1 MAAPGAGAA
10 WVAVS
15 GTLEHRLNQM
25 TPEWSPCQAEVSAA
39 FIPQWNERRHVD
51 RRRPST
57 RSLILWYDGGEKSI
71 GSISAMPQLLN
82 RRHELFARA
91 LASGESASTA
101 YRAAGYHCAPHKAR
115 GHGHRLRTREDIAA
129 RVQELIDKPQN
140 RIATQQIVEAIR
152 TGRPT
157 IYRPELATLAR
168 KLALLGATDQEMAD
182 ALGVDQGTLDRWK
195 TRHKE
200 FRIAIQVGKIRAD
213 AEIAESLYNR
223 ARGMSVPA
231 VKIFQGTP
239 EGGPVI
245 VPHQEHLP
253 PDVGAAKLWL
263 SRRRPNLWRERQEVD
278 FSGTL
283 AHRLN
288 QMTPEERAA
297 DAVELMARARRR
309 LAEYRQTI
317 EHEPSPEP
325 ETEDQPRS
333 QPPHRTRPGS
343 R

>member
-1 MAAPGAGAA
+1 
-10 WVAVS
+10 
-15 GTLEHRLNQM
+15 
-25 TPEWSPCQAEVSAA
+25 
-39 FIPQWNERRHVD
+39 
-51 RRRPST
+51 
-57 RSLILWYDGGEKSI
+57 
-71 GSISAMPQLLN
+71 MPQLLN

-101 YRAAGYHCAPHKAR
+101 YRAAGYQCAPHKAR
-115 GHGHRLRTREDIAA
+115 GHGHRLRIREDIAA

-182 ALGVDQGTLDRWK
+182 ALGIDQGTLDRWK

-200 FRIAIQVGKIRAD
+200 FRIAIQLGKIRAD

-223 ARGMSVPA
+223 ARGMSLPA

-239 EGGPVI
+239 EAGPVI
-245 VPHQEHLP
+245 VPHREHLP

-263 SRRRPNLWRERQEVD
+263 SRRQPERWKERQEVD

-283 AHRLN
+283 EHRLN

-297 DAVELMARARRR
+297 DAVELMARVKRR
-309 LAEYRQTI
+309 LAEYQQTI
-317 EHEPSPEP
+317 EHVPQAEAPEDEDSPE
-325 ETEDQPRS
+325 
-333 QPPHRTRPGS
+333 
-343 R
+343 